1 MFTKFTATLI
11 GAATLTATAFAQ
23 AAEPASPGASML
35 STLLLPIG
43 MIAIFYLLLIR
54 PQQRRAK
61 MHQQMIENVKRGDTV
76 VTQGGL
82 VAKVTKI
89 GETELTIELADGVRV
104 RLVKGMIVDVRGKG
118 APTPANDAKP
128 S

>member
-1 MFTKFTATLI
+1 MFTKLTATLM
-11 GAATLTATAFAQ
+11 GAAILTASATAQ

-35 STLLLPIG
+35 STLLLPVG

-54 PQQRRAK
+54 PQQRRQK
-61 MHQQMIENVKRGDTV
+61 MHQQMIENVKKGDTV

-89 GETELTIELADGVRV
+89 AETELTIELADGVRV

-118 APTPANDAKP
+118 APMAANDAKP